1 MHRTARCALFV
12 LGFQLSWPLAFA
24 QPLGSQPQDPIAG
37 AQVFRVKGCA
47 ACHAAT
53 RAGRPPSAPDLR
65 HPTPPRSLSAV
76 ASAMWNHRPSVQQ
89 FRIRDASL
97 DARETGNL
105 LAFLFT
111 LDYWDADGADGDA
124 RAGRRLFIEKQCVV
138 CHQVAGTGGV
148 VGPPLDSFRQYHS
161 PMLLA
166 AIMWNH
172 GPQMAEVMRA
182 RGIERPLVRGTEL
195 RDLIAYLKSASV
207 AADPGPL
214 HLLPGDAERGRRI
227 FGDKHCVECHSGGG
241 RGPSLV
247 GRGTGRDLTEFATA
261 MWNKTP
267 AMMTMMKRRAI
278 RTPPLRGDEMA
289 DLVAYLDSVGYFA
302 SSGDAK
308 KGQKLAGD
316 KGCGVCHSVS
326 GLGTP
331 VGNEPSRRGPVV
343 ASAMVISFAWNHSLI
358 IEEAAGQATAAWRP
372 LGADEMSDLMAFV
385 RWRGR
390 ERARDGMS
398 PGTTQGP

>member
-1 MHRTARCALFV
+1 MNRTSRCAFLV
-12 LGFQLSWPLAFA
+12 LGLQLSWPLAFA
-24 QPLGSQPQDPIAG
+24 QPLGSPPQDPIAG

-53 RAGRPPSAPDLR
+53 RAGPPTASDLR
-65 HPTPPRSLSAV
+65 HTTSPRSLSDV
-76 ASAMWNHRPSVQQ
+76 ASAMWNHRPHVQQ
-89 FRIRDASL
+89 FRVRDARL

-111 LDYWDADGADGDA
+111 LDYWGADGPDGDA

-138 CHQVAGTGGV
+138 CHQVAGIGGV
-148 VGPPLDSFRQYHS
+148 VGPRLDSFRQYHS
-161 PMLLA
+161 PILLA

-172 GPQMAEVMRA
+172 GPQMAEEMQA
-182 RGIERPLVRGTEL
+182 RGIERPLFRGTEL
-195 RDLIAYLKSASV
+195 RDLIAYLKSESV

-214 HLLPGDAERGRRI
+214 HLLRGDAERGRRI
-227 FGDKHCVECHSGGG
+227 FADKHCMECHSGGG
-241 RGPSLV
+241 RGPSLI

-331 VGNEPSRRGPVV
+331 AGNEPLRRGPVV
-343 ASAMVISFAWNHSLI
+343 AAATVISFAWNHSLI
-358 IEEAAGQATAAWRP
+358 IEEAAGQAMAAWRP
-372 LGADEMSDLMAFV
+372 LGADEMADLMAFV

-390 ERARDGMS
+390 ERIRDDAS
-398 PGTTQGP
+398 PGTTQAP